1 MIPDRQTFFLGNGL
15 ELVDTV
21 ILRQRV
27 KDSDCPAIL
36 KIEVVLYALASC
48 ALNRPRQLSAGK
60 TGRFHREN
68 LYQAVDSLT
77 VNTAVFVWIEKMYC
91 IHPAVLLLR
100 LARVQ
105 SGFPPTSGVLF
116 RVLVS
121 WR

>member
-36 KIEVVLYALASC
+36 KIKVVPYALASC
-48 ALNRPRQLSAGK
+48 ALNRSRQLSAGK

-91 IHPAVLLLR
+91 MEVFL
-100 LARVQ
+100 Q
-105 SGFPPTSGVLF
+105 K
-116 RVLVS
+116 
-121 WR
+121 